1 MPVIESLSKGVPVI
15 SSTAGA
21 VPEILDVPGRFGDS
35 QQGSACNEL
44 YEYEAAL
51 NKCVGAA
58 AAACARA
65 TLLTPHPRP
74 PPPLR
79 RSLARPRDRAIRIQ
93 KYARKYE
100 IAEVVNDLLQ
110 FSLDVGRDAGTLIP
124 GEVKS
129 TAALAAESSARWQ
142 VLGTGAHVLMM
153 VALLLRWACMRGVRA
168 EAAAAAAEGQ
178 AAQAERA
185 V

>member
-1 MPVIESLSKGVPVI
+1 M
-15 SSTAGA
+15 
-21 VPEILDVPGRFGDS
+21 
-35 QQGSACNEL
+35 
-44 YEYEAAL
+44 
-51 NKCVGAA
+51 
-58 AAACARA
+58 
-65 TLLTPHPRP
+65 
-74 PPPLR
+74 
-79 RSLARPRDRAIRIQ
+79 
-93 KYARKYE
+93 
-100 IAEVVNDLLQ
+100 VNDLLQ

-178 AAQAERA
+178 AERA